1 MSTVTAP
8 TPIETALP
16 TAVRLGGAA
25 FAYGST
31 VALTGVT
38 GDLPAG
44 TALALIGPNGGGK
57 STLLRGLLGLVGVA
71 AGELDVLGTRP
82 SAARSR
88 IGYMPQS
95 DEIDPEFPISLA
107 QVVMMGRYRS
117 IGWARRPGRRDRDAV
132 ASALERVGLADRAHD
147 RFGELS
153 GGQRQRGLLA
163 RAIVSEPSLVLL
175 DEPFN
180 GLDQANRDALLAIV
194 AELKASGTAL
204 VLSTHDLDLA
214 RAACEQSLL
223 LNGHQVAFGPTHRV
237 LTLENLEA
245 LYGDVQVELDEHTL
259 VVPGHDHG

>member
-1 MSTVTAP
+1 V
-8 TPIETALP
+8 
-16 TAVRLGGAA
+16 GAA
-25 FAYGST
+25 FAYGPT

-38 GDLPAG
+38 GELAPG

-71 AGELDVLGTRP
+71 AGELSVLGSRAA
-82 SAARSR
+82 SARSR

-95 DEIDPEFPISLA
+95 DEIDPEFPVSLA

-117 IGWARRPGRRDRDAV
+117 IGWAKRPGRADRAAV
-132 ASALERVGLADRAHD
+132 AEALDRVGLADRAHA

-163 RAIVSEPSLVLL
+163 RALVSDPALVLL

-214 RAACEQSLL
+214 RDACEQSLL
-223 LNGHQVAFGPTHRV
+223 LNGHQVAFGRTDDV
-237 LTLENLEA
+237 LTLANLEA
-245 LYGDVQVELDEHTL
+245 LYGDVQVELDEHTF
-259 VVPGHDHG
+259 VVPGHEHG